1 LRFIA
6 SLTIPCILLIT
17 SACTLLEPEVERG
30 GILFQDDFSH
40 PASGWD
46 RYHDDVY
53 ISDYS
58 NGIYRI
64 AVFSSNTQAWARP
77 HLTFSDVRIDVIAA
91 KSSGPDDNIF
101 GIICRYQDARN
112 FYFLG
117 ISSDGYS
124 GIGMYRGGVE
134 ILLSADTM
142 QPSNS
147 IRRGQATNYMRAECI
162 GDLFTLY
169 VNDTIASVAS
179 DETWS
184 EGDIGLFAGSY
195 DLPGTDVFFD
205 NYSVIKP

>member
-1 LRFIA
+1 
-6 SLTIPCILLIT
+6 
-17 SACTLLEPEVERG
+17 LLEPHVRQG

-40 PASGWD
+40 SSSGWD
-46 RYHDDVY
+46 RYQDEAY

-64 AVFSSNTQAWARP
+64 AIFTPNMQAWARP

-91 KSSGPDDNIF
+91 KSEGPDDNIF
-101 GIICRYQDARN
+101 GIICRYQDASN

-124 GIGMYRGGVE
+124 GIGMFRGGIE
-134 ILLSADTM
+134 LLLSADTM
-142 QPSNS
+142 QPSDS
-147 IRRGQATNYMRAECI
+147 IRKGQNSNHVRAECI
-162 GDLFTLY
+162 GDQLALY
-169 VNDTIASVAS
+169 VNDTMVSDAS
-179 DETWS
+179 DDSWS

-195 DLPGTDVFFD
+195 DEPGTEVIFD